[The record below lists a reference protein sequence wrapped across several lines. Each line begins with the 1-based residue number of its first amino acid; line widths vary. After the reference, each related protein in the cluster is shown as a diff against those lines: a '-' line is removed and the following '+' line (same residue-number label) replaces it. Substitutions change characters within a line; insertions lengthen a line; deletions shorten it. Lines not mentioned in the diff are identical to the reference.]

1 MIRDRGKIKWQPA
14 HFMPEHR
21 AMLNRITIDDKKQKK
36 PQLDEHEFEEIGY
49 IVMESLKCTIPI
61 KVTIWKDGFFMFR
74 TGIVDKVDMLMKYLL
89 LESNGELLRI
99 SIHEIT
105 AVERI

>member
-21 AMLNRITIDDKKQKK
+21 KMLNQLTIDGKKQKK
-36 PQLDEHEFEEIGY
+36 PQLDEQEFEEIGI
-49 IVMESLKCTIPI
+49 IVMDSLNYSLPV
-61 KVTIWKDGFFMFR
+61 KVTIWENGFFHVVV
-74 TGIVDKVDMLMKYLL
+74 GIVDKVDLLMKYILF
-89 LESNGELLRI
+89 ECDNEKRRI
-99 SIHEIT
+99 LIEKIT

>member
-49 IVMESLKCTIPI
+49 IVME
-61 KVTIWKDGFFMFR
+61 
-74 TGIVDKVDMLMKYLL
+74 
-89 LESNGELLRI
+89 
-99 SIHEIT
+99 
-105 AVERI
+105 